1 MTLIPPPPPNMFFF
15 YRLRGLL
22 GVEDKKKRK
31 KTTKTIKQWS
41 NEAVFCCDQSCVFY
55 TQKEPRLLY
64 KNKEEAKNW
73 PTTKTWLRN

>member
-1 MTLIPPPPPNMFFF
+1 MTFIPPPPPNMFFF

-31 KTTKTIKQWS
+31 KTTNTIKQWS
-41 NEAVFCCDQSCVFY
+41 NEAVFCCDVSCVFY

>member
-1 MTLIPPPPPNMFFF
+1 MTFIPPPPPNMFFF

-41 NEAVFCCDQSCVFY
+41 NEAVFCCDQSCVFQI
-55 TQKEPRLLY
+55 TLQK
-64 KNKEEAKNW
+64 
-73 PTTKTWLRN
+73 

>member
-1 MTLIPPPPPNMFFF
+1 MTFIPPPPPNMFF
-15 YRLRGLL
+15 LQITGLTWCRRQ
-22 GVEDKKKRK
+22 KKRK

-41 NEAVFCCDQSCVFY
+41 NEAVFCCDVSRVFY

-64 KNKEEAKNW
+64 KNKEAKNW

>member
-1 MTLIPPPPPNMFFF
+1 MTFIPPPPPNMFF
-15 YRLRGLL
+15 LQITGLTWCRRQ
-22 GVEDKKKRK
+22 KKKRK
-31 KTTKTIKQWS
+31 KTTKTMKQWS
-41 NEAVFCCDQSCVFY
+41 NEAVFCCDESCVFY